1 MRTDDF
7 NFDLPE
13 HLIAQVPLS
22 NRPSSRLLV
31 LNRETRTYEDK
42 HFYDIINYFKP
53 GDVVEFFG
61 PKLDNTVMT
70 VEEIIDYETK
80 EKLEVAC
87 HPLQLLL
94 IKVPFV
100 LEKDDM
106 MRKVNI

>member
-1 MRTDDF
+1 MA
-7 NFDLPE
+7 
-13 HLIAQVPLS
+13 LIEQ
-22 NRPSSRLLV
+22 R
-31 LNRETRTYEDK
+31 
-42 HFYDIINYFKP
+42 NYFKP